1 MRQEEFDKFDPE
13 FERRIES
20 EIIHVERDE
29 SHSFDVPNE
38 DPELPLTEEQQEAE
52 RLRAEEEQQAR
63 EEEEQAAER
72 QRRREANPFWQFI
85 SGNWL
90 ILESVTV
97 SYGKLMVV
105 AVALIFS
112 VASIFISFHLSEVYT
127 TREREVQLLRERSL
141 EYQRVRFNSTS
152 HSAIVKELERRG
164 IPLYDMQESKTIIK

>member
-1 MRQEEFDKFDPE
+1 MRQEEFDKIGPE
-13 FERRIES
+13 FERRIEA

-29 SHSFDVPNE
+29 AQGLGASENE
-38 DPELPLTEEQQEAE
+38 EPELPLTEEQQEAE
-52 RLRAEEEQQAR
+52 RLRIEA
-63 EEEEQAAER
+63 EEQAAER

-127 TREREVQLLRERSL
+127 TRDKEVQLLRERSL

-152 HSAIVKELERRG
+152 HSAIVKELARRN
-164 IPLYDMQESKTIIK
+164 IPLYDMQESKTIIE

>member
-1 MRQEEFDKFDPE
+1 MGQEEFDRFDPE

-29 SHSFDVPNE
+29 SHNPDVPENQE
-38 DPELPLTEEQQEAE
+38 QELPLTEEQQEE
-52 RLRAEEEQQAR
+52 LRLRIEA
-63 EEEEQAAER
+63 EEQAEER

-127 TREREVQLLRERSL
+127 TREKEVQLLRERSL

-152 HSAIVKELERRG
+152 HSAIVKELTRRG
-164 IPLYDMQESKTIIK
+164 IPLYDMQESKTIIE